1 MLSMNDII
9 NVSFRRASFTGY
21 RTDDVDQ
28 FVDDVKE
35 TVDSLIKKQIDQK
48 EEYEKLKEENNQ
60 LLDKLKVLADK
71 VEEYRMEEDEI
82 KNALVS
88 AQKLGDASI
97 RESRHKA
104 EIIIKDANVKAER
117 IISGAE
123 QSVIEQQKELERLQQ
138 TVSDFRS
145 QLLNAYKEHL
155 TLINAL
161 PSRKKSIN
169 KQSVYQSDKEVNKE
183 TESINEQP
191 LVEQDTNA
199 SVCETSDEISDD
211 VLDVEV
217 SNFDENINFDEKTEP
232 VKAAKINDQ
241 YDISDD
247 NISPD
252 GILNQNI

>member
-104 EIIIKDANVKAER
+104 EIIIKDANVKSER
-117 IISGAE
+117 IISGAK

-161 PSRKKSIN
+161 PSRKKDIK
-169 KQSVYQSDKEVNKE
+169 KQSISQPVKEVNRE

-191 LVEQDTNA
+191 LVEQDA
-199 SVCETSDEISDD
+199 KVSACEISDEIPDD
-211 VLDVEV
+211 VLNVEV
-217 SNFDENINFDEKTEP
+217 SNFDENINLDEKVEP
-232 VKAAKINDQ
+232 VKATKISDQ

>member
-9 NVSFRRASFTGY
+9 NVSFRRANFTGY

-28 FVDDVKE
+28 FVDDVKG
-35 TVDSLIKKQIDQK
+35 TVDSFIQKQIDQK

-117 IISGAE
+117 IISGAK

-145 QLLNAYKEHL
+145 KLLNAYKEHL

-161 PSRKKSIN
+161 PSHKKDMKKQNVS
-169 KQSVYQSDKEVNKE
+169 QSVKEVNRE
-183 TESINEQP
+183 TERINEQP
-191 LVEQDTNA
+191 LVEQDA
-199 SVCETSDEISDD
+199 KVSACETSDEIPDA
-211 VLDVEV
+211 VLNVEV
-217 SNFDENINFDEKTEP
+217 SNFDENINLDEKVEP
-232 VKAAKINDQ
+232 VKATKISDQ